1 MGTLEADLSRYF
13 AQAEQGCGKQA
24 ELALHVAGEPVPAD
38 FAAHLATCAECQAD
52 LAALAQTDA
61 QWASAGAEGPSAS
74 LGMNGGAAVPPV
86 GPLPP
91 GRLLRFPTR
100 IRIFVAAIAAAVL
113 AFVLIPKD
121 DHRLSAKGGWMLE
134 VAAER
139 DGKQFLTP
147 SGTVLQSGDSLGFF
161 YSSDQDGYLTVLY
174 ADGHADPVR
183 LFPARSQ
190 EAARVQAGSKVSLP
204 DGAVLSSG
212 SDCEWVIGLFS
223 DRSIT
228 AGHAKEIAS
237 RMVANRHDCTL
248 GSAADSSVDAR
259 VVTVRR

>member
-1 MGTLEADLSRYF
+1 MDTLEADLSRYF

-24 ELALHVAGEPVPAD
+24 ELALHVAGEPVSAEFP
-38 FAAHLATCAECQAD
+38 AHLAGCAECQAD
-52 LAALAQTDA
+52 LKALAQTDA
-61 QWASAGAEGPSAS
+61 EWTAGSPASTGK
-74 LGMNGGAAVPPV
+74 V
-86 GPLPP
+86 
-91 GRLLRFPTR
+91 LRFPKR
-100 IRIFVAAIAAAVL
+100 IRIFVGAIAAALL
-113 AFVLIPKD
+113 AFVLVPRHD
-121 DHRLSAKGGWMLE
+121 DRLTAKGGWMLE

-147 SGTVLQSGDSLGFF
+147 SGTVLQAGDSLGFF
-161 YSSDQDGYLTVLY
+161 YSSDHDGYLTVLY

-190 EAARVQAGSKVSLP
+190 DAARVQAGNKVSIP
-204 DGAVLSSG
+204 DGAVLSG
-212 SDCEWVIGLFS
+212 GADCEWVIGLFS

-228 AGHAKEIAS
+228 ASQAREIAA

-248 GSAADSSVDAR
+248 GSAADPSVDVR